1 MEDERQAA
9 EAMPAMMDDAVFRE
23 RLVHYWFPENEPAVP
38 AEGVAPEHEDA
49 EIEDVNEAF
58 QRIMLE
64 LQREARE
71 RVIQQENVQPSD
83 DNSDSDRGDDSD
95 GQSSSYSV
103 DDDTTINN
111 TCCICLDS
119 AADCKLKPCNHANF
133 CMDCALALVEQN
145 RKNRCPLCR
154 SNIFYMRYTESRI
167 DSDDEAADYWG
178 RAATDEEWLQVLA
191 DDFDL
196 ELEEFRTFVHAQ
208 VAMYG
213 DANR

>member
-1 MEDERQAA
+1 MEALPV
-9 EAMPAMMDDAVFRE
+9 MIMMDDAVFRE
-23 RLVHYWFPENEPAVP
+23 RLVHYWFIENEPVVP
-38 AEGVAPEHEDA
+38 AGEAVAPEH
-49 EIEDVNEAF
+49 VNEAF
-58 QRIMLE
+58 QRIILE
-64 LQREARE
+64 LEREARE
-71 RVIQQENVQPSD
+71 RVIQQENARPS
-83 DNSDSDRGDDSD
+83 SDSDDSD
-95 GQSSSYSV
+95 EQSSV
-103 DDDTTINN
+103 DDDDTTTTTTTINN

-133 CMDCALALVEQN
+133 CMDCALALVEQD

-196 ELEEFRTFVHAQ
+196 ELEEFRTFVHTQ